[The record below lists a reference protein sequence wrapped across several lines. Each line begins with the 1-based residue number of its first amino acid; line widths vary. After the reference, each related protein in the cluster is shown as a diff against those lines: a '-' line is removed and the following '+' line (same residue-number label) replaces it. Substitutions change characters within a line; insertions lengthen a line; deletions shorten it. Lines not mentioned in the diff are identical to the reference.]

1 MNAGLRQSQL
11 LCDPQLKLKKKKT
24 TKQNEG
30 LQIIFIVFS
39 SCTRLLALILLFCPF
54 VCLFVCLFSLNQ
66 AERTC
71 WCPDLK
77 GSAWQ
82 LLLLLPTS
90 RAKDYIQSA
99 IYIHTYIFIL
109 SKNNLF
115 NKLKITKS
123 RYIVS
128 R

>member
-11 LCDPQLKLKKKKT
+11 LCDPQLKLKKKNNKT
-24 TKQNEG
+24 KRGIANN
-30 LQIIFIVFS
+30 IHRVFILHPS
-39 SCTRLLALILLFCPF
+39 ARSDTPRLSF
-54 VCLFVCLFSLNQ
+54 CLFVCLFSLNQ